1 MSANLSQTT
10 ATLGEDVPL
19 QRGDMKVRKTLTG
32 GSRGKLRRYQELI
45 LGRADWG
52 YLLKHELI
60 LLLCSAVPGALGL
73 LLRSKLYPL
82 LLGSVGRNVLFGSN
96 ITFRHPHKIHI
107 GDNVYIDN
115 NCMLD
120 AKGVNN
126 NGITIGSNVFLGR
139 NTIVSCKDG
148 NILLEDG
155 VNVGF
160 NCEIYSA
167 STVILRKNAL
177 VSAYCYFVGGGGYDL
192 SRHDISFAEQEGL
205 DSKGIDVG
213 EDTWIGARTTTLDGI
228 NIGRGA
234 VVAAGSL
241 LREDVPPLTIVAG
254 VPARIVRRRDAVE
267 AAVSQE

>member
-1 MSANLSQTT
+1 MRAKVPYPTTNLPE
-10 ATLGEDVPL
+10 GVPL

-32 GSRGKLRRYQELI
+32 GSNGKVRRYQDLI
-45 LGRADWG
+45 LGRTDWG

-126 NGITIGSNVFLGR
+126 NGIAIGNNVFLGR

-148 NILLEDG
+148 NVILEDG

-160 NCEIYSA
+160 NCELYSA
-167 STVILRKNAL
+167 STVVLRKNAL

-192 SRHDISFAEQEGL
+192 ERHDISFAEQEGL
-205 DSKGIDVG
+205 DSRGIEVG
-213 EDTWIGARTTTLDGI
+213 ADTWIGARTTALDGI
-228 NIGRGA
+228 SIGQGA

-241 LREDVPPLTIVAG
+241 LREDVPALTIVAG
-254 VPARIVRRRDAVE
+254 VPARIVRKRGAAVE
-267 AAVSQE
+267 A

>member
-1 MSANLSQTT
+1 MSAKLTYPAHNGHEST
-10 ATLGEDVPL
+10 PL

-32 GSRGKLRRYQELI
+32 GSNGKLRRYQELI
-45 LGRADWG
+45 LGRTDWG

-60 LLLCSAVPGALGL
+60 LLVCSNIPGALGL

-82 LLGSVGRNVLFGSN
+82 LLGKVGRNVLFGSN
-96 ITFRHPHKIHI
+96 ITFRHPHKIQI
-107 GDNVYIDN
+107 GDNVIIDN

-120 AKGVNN
+120 AKGVHNS
-126 NGITIGSNVFLGR
+126 GITIGNNVFLGR

-148 NILLEDG
+148 DVILEDG

-167 STVILRKNAL
+167 STVRLRKNAL

-192 SRHDISFAEQEGL
+192 ARHDISFAEQEGL
-205 DSKGIDVG
+205 DSTGIEVG
-213 EDTWIGARTTTLDGI
+213 ENTWIGARTTALDGI
-228 NIGRGA
+228 TIGREA

-241 LREDVPPLTIVAG
+241 LREDVPPATIVAG
-254 VPARIVRRRDAVE
+254 VPARIVRHREPATI
-267 AAVSQE
+267 